1 MKITRGF
8 TLIEVL
14 VALTIVGV
22 AMIATLR
29 AAGNLTRN
37 TDALRMRTLA
47 SVSAENRLVQMRL
60 LQEFPPIGQR
70 STDCPQGE
78 LNLICEEEIK
88 STPNPNFR
96 RVEVSVYNAE
106 HTERLVKLIHVV
118 VNAPR

>member
-1 MKITRGF
+1 MKISRGF

-60 LQEFPPIGQR
+60 MQEFPPIGQR
-70 STDCPQGE
+70 TADCSQGE

-96 RVEVSVYNAE
+96 RVEVSVYNND

>member
-1 MKITRGF
+1 MKTTHGF

-60 LQEFPPIGQR
+60 QQEFPPIGQR
-70 STDCPQGE
+70 TADCPQGE
-78 LNLICEEEIK
+78 LNLLCEEEIK